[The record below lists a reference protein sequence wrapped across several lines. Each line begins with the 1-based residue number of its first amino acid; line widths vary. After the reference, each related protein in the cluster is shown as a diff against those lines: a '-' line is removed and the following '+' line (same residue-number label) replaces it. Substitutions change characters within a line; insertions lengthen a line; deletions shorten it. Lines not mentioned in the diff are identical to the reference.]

1 MLYFSKK
8 YFFSHVEINELQL
21 DLRSVFLK
29 LSFSKMKKV
38 QLDIYFLIITF
49 NSCFLHVTIH
59 VTFECSKRLKCLI
72 VPDGT

>member
-1 MLYFSKK
+1 MPSQIE
-8 YFFSHVEINELQL
+8 SNELQL

-49 NSCFLHVTIH
+49 NSSFVHVIPH
-59 VTFECSKRLKCLI
+59 VTFECPKRSKFSI
-72 VPDGT
+72 VPDET